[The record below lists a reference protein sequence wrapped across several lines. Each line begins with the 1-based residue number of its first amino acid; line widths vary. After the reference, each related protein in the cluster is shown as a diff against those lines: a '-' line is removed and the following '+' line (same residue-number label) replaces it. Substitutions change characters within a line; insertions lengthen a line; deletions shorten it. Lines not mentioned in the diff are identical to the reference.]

1 MPEKADGPESKKEC
15 PSCGLGV
22 PADATICEFC
32 GWNFEEEDEWVVQI
46 EKLER
51 DLMHEKQK
59 FKPGTVDHMI
69 ETTLR
74 TLGPEATEASSS
86 KGSDGQQAA
95 GPAEAEPA
103 RTEAD
108 EARESSVRA
117 DTAVAEEDEA
127 RTPPAEE
134 APATDVGTASQAHPS
149 QAPRVRRVRT
159 VKATPSGQPA
169 RAAKEAPGTDV
180 EKKGLLSSLLPP
192 KAKEQAQEGQSGKRT
207 RTVRKVKE

>member
-1 MPEKADGPESKKEC
+1 MPEKAADPESKKEC

-22 PADATICEFC
+22 PTDATICEFC

-74 TLGPEATEASSS
+74 TLGPEMTEASSS
-86 KGSDGQQAA
+86 GGSDGQAA
-95 GPAEAEPA
+95 GPEGAEPE
-103 RTEAD
+103 RTVPD
-108 EARESSVRA
+108 KARESPAQMDNRV
-117 DTAVAEEDEA
+117 VEETEA

-134 APATDVGTASQAHPS
+134 AHETDAATADQPQPS

-159 VKATPSGQPA
+159 VRATPSGKPA
-169 RAAKEAPGTDV
+169 RAARETSETDG

-192 KAKEQAQEGQSGKRT
+192 KAKEPAQERQSGKRT
-207 RTVRKVKE
+207 RTVRKAKQ

>member
-1 MPEKADGPESKKEC
+1 MTQEYSTLMPEKADGPESKKEC

-117 DTAVAEEDEA
+117 DTAGGRGACD
-127 RTPPAEE
+127 RCWHCQP
-134 APATDVGTASQAHPS
+134 GASVPG
-149 QAPRVRRVRT
+149 PEG
-159 VKATPSGQPA
+159 KACQDGQGDSE
-169 RAAKEAPGTDV
+169 RAAR
-180 EKKGLLSSLLPP
+180 KGR
-192 KAKEQAQEGQSGKRT
+192 EGGPWD
-207 RTVRKVKE
+207 

>member
-1 MPEKADGPESKKEC
+1 MPEKADDPESKKEC

-74 TLGPEATEASSS
+74 TLGPEVTEASSS
-86 KGSDGQQAA
+86 NESDGQQPA
-95 GPAEAEPA
+95 GPEEAEHG

-108 EARESSVRA
+108 EARESPTQA

-127 RTPPAEE
+127 RKPPAEE
-134 APATDVGTASQAHPS
+134 APATDVSTASQAHPS

-159 VKATPSGQPA
+159 VKATPSGRSA
-169 RAAKEAPGTDV
+169 RAAKDAPETNV

-192 KAKEQAQEGQSGKRT
+192 RAKEQAQESQGGKRT